1 MLTGLASSPLPH
13 RATGREALQWRSGGT
28 FGVQFQIQSGAAA
41 QPRDSCYRE
50 ARVVTGVAP
59 DASAIPNSGI
69 RTQASVAIEV
79 VIGPDGKVL
88 ETHIAQSS
96 GSRALD
102 EAALDAARETTYTPK
117 IVCPY
122 RYDRKPA
129 VQKAAPIP
137 A

>member
-1 MLTGLASSPLPH
+1 M
-13 RATGREALQWRSGGT
+13 
-28 FGVQFQIQSGAAA
+28 
-41 QPRDSCYRE
+41 
-50 ARVVTGVAP
+50 
-59 DASAIPNSGI
+59 
-69 RTQASVAIEV
+69 

-122 RYDRKPA
+122 RCDRKPA